1 MDKSLLNQVQSD
13 EREQDDIALA
23 KNGMNMKNVKL
34 KVLQFFPA
42 LALIMKRTKVVD
54 TGASTPG
61 GIAATDGAEIKFN
74 ASFMASESEDEQA
87 GTYFHELEHINRGD
101 TNKEWSKELNV
112 ATDAVI
118 NEKGRNNGFAF
129 KGGINIPNA
138 IQIGAEKLQEILVSL
153 RTFIR
158 KDAELAKAE
167 DAKQSQRA
175 EFKNE
180 HEQFTEENLR
190 QAIFGD
196 HGMWNRA
203 IKYLEYKKEQIK
215 NDFSKFARALPKDKQ
230 KDDLT
235 DNNMV
240 LA

>member
-74 ASFMASESEDEQA
+74 ASFMAGESEDEQA

-101 TNKEWSKELNV
+101 TNKEWSKELNE

-118 NEKGRNNGFAF
+118 NEKARNSGFAL

-138 IQIGAEKLQEILVSL
+138 IQIGSKKLYEILVSL
-153 RTFIR
+153 RSFVR
-158 KDAELAKAE
+158 KDAESIQVA
-167 DAKQSQRA
+167 DSRQSQRA
-175 EFKNE
+175 ELKNE
-180 HEQFTEENLR
+180 QEQFTEENLQ

-196 HGMWNRA
+196 HDMWTRA
-203 IKYLEYKKEQIK
+203 MKYLEHKKTQVK
-215 NDFSKFARALPKDKQ
+215 SDFSKFANALQDKQ